1 MRSFRIIVIGAG
13 PAGLMAAGQAALLGA
28 DVLLLEKM
36 NRPGLKLGIT
46 GKGRCNLT
54 NIGALSDTIAHFGP
68 NGSFLRQAFSRFFN
82 SDLIAFFEDL
92 GVPIVTERG
101 GRVFPESGK
110 AHDIVAAL
118 VKWNKSCGVTLK
130 TRSQVESL
138 LTEEGRVAGVRVKK
152 FSRDKALDDKVYGAR
167 AIIITTGGASYP
179 ATGSTGDGYL
189 LAQSVGHRLVPVRPA
204 LVPLETEG
212 DTAKGLIG
220 LGLKNVRIRL
230 LIDEKRCAE
239 AFGEMLFTGFGVSGP
254 VILSLSRLAV
264 NALMS
269 GQTVALSIDLKPA
282 LDEARLDARLIR
294 DLDSYGRQLF
304 RSILKQLLPA
314 KLIPVCI
321 ALTGIPADKLA
332 HQITSEDRKRLRGWL
347 KDFRLK
353 VTGFRPFT
361 EAIVTAGG
369 IDLKEVD
376 PRTMESRLAEG
387 LYFAGEILDL
397 DADTGG
403 YNLQAGFSTGWVAGM
418 AAAQSTI

>member
-1 MRSFRIIVIGAG
+1 MRSFRIIVVGAG

-54 NIGALSDTIAHFGP
+54 NTGSLSDTIAHFGS

-110 AHDIVAAL
+110 AQDIVTAL
-118 VKWNKSCGVTLK
+118 VKWNKSCGVTLR
-130 TRSQVESL
+130 TRSKVERL
-138 LTEEGRVAGVRVKK
+138 LTEEGRVAGVRVKE
-152 FSRDKALDDKVYGAR
+152 FSRDKTFDDKGYGAR

-220 LGLKNVRIRL
+220 LDLKNVRVRL
-230 LIDEKRCAE
+230 LIDGKRCAE
-239 AFGEMLFTGFGVSGP
+239 TFGEMLFTGFGVSGP
-254 VILSLSRLAV
+254 VILSLSRTAV
-264 NALMS
+264 DALVS
-269 GQTVALSIDLKPA
+269 GQTVELSIDLKPA

-294 DLDSYGRQLF
+294 DLDTYGRQHF
-304 RSILKQLLPA
+304 RSILKRLLPA
-314 KLIPVCI
+314 MLTSVCI
-321 ALTGIPADKLA
+321 ASTGIPADKLA

-347 KDFRLK
+347 KDFRLR
-353 VTGFRPFT
+353 VTGYRPFT

-369 IDLKEVD
+369 IDLKEID
-376 PRTMESRLAEG
+376 PRTMESRLIEG
-387 LYFAGEILDL
+387 LYFAGEVLDL

-403 YNLQAGFSTGWVAGM
+403 YNLQAGFSTGWVAGR
-418 AAAQSTI
+418 AGAQSTT